1 MQRIGLA
8 ALIGVCGVL
17 VMSVMQLEEG
27 GHFRGPGDFVGRFLL
42 PTFFSGSIAGW
53 LLVPLLRGG
62 NWVLTLCVA
71 LLATFLGA
79 LIGGGYVAAT
89 THYVPLGEGAI
100 IGAIFI
106 WPLLWYA
113 PWACVVWL
121 GCLIVLRRAARRYS
135 LK

>member
-8 ALIGVCGVL
+8 ALIGVCGVF
-17 VMSVMQLEEG
+17 VMFVMLWEG
-27 GHFRGPGDFVGRFLL
+27 GEHFRSLGDFVGLFLL

-53 LLVPLLRGG
+53 LLVPLLRRG
-62 NWVLTLCVA
+62 NWALTLCVA
-71 LLATFLGA
+71 LLATLLGA

-89 THYVPLGEGAI
+89 THYFPLGEGVI
-100 IGAIFI
+100 IGAILI
-106 WPLLWYA
+106 WPLLWHA

-121 GCLIVLRRAARRYS
+121 GCLIVVHRAAGRYS